1 MKQWK
6 LKKEA
11 GFTLIEMIAS
21 LVILGILAIALS
33 SAIMY
38 GVGNLIYTR
47 EADQLSQKAQL
58 AMARLDREL
67 VDVRAI
73 SSVSANQINYTL
85 SSDGNQYTILMAN
98 GQITLQQGANTAWP
112 LVGGIYTNNGD
123 TAFLTYYYANGSNW
137 SVESNNTIN
146 QLSLINVA
154 IALSFQQSGQLKY
167 NMPLRF
173 NTTINPRN
181 NNKTIPIAP
190 NITTQ

>member
-21 LVILGILAIALS
+21 LVILGVLAIALS

-73 SSVSANQINYTL
+73 SSASANQINYTL

-98 GQITLQQGANTAWP
+98 GQITL
-112 LVGGIYTNNGD
+112 
-123 TAFLTYYYANGSNW
+123 
-137 SVESNNTIN
+137 
-146 QLSLINVA
+146 
-154 IALSFQQSGQLKY
+154 
-167 NMPLRF
+167 
-173 NTTINPRN
+173 
-181 NNKTIPIAP
+181 
-190 NITTQ
+190 